1 MGFVMRLGVDVVELS
16 VENLACVRGER
27 TVFSG
32 LSFRLHGG
40 GALVLTGRNGAGKSS
55 LLRVLAGLLPAA
67 DGRIRWDGVD
77 VASEREGH
85 RTRVRFVAHAD
96 AVKPAL
102 SVAENLYPW
111 AVLWG
116 GRGMAA
122 ERIAGA
128 LAQFDIPQLVDTPA
142 RWLSAGQRRRVALAR
157 LLLAPAALWL
167 LDEPRTALDAD
178 ASARLDRAVER
189 HRAGGGMV
197 VMALHEGARPPG
209 ALALDLDTLRAAAC

>member
-1 MGFVMRLGVDVVELS
+1 MTVRVDMVELS
-16 VENLACVRGER
+16 VESLVCVRGER

-67 DGRIRWDGVD
+67 GGRICWEDVD
-77 VASEREGH
+77 IAREREAH
-85 RTRVRFVAHAD
+85 RTRVRFIGHAD

-116 GRGMAA
+116 GRGLAA

-128 LAQFDIPQLVDTPA
+128 LAQFGIPQLLDTPA

-209 ALALDLDTLRAAAC
+209 ALVFDLDALRAAAC